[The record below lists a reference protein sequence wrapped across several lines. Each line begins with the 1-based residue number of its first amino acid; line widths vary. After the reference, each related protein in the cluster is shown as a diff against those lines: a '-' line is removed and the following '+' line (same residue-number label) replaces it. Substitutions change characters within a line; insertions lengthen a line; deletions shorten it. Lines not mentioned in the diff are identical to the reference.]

1 MTAVDTSSA
10 VFKDTIVAY
19 RSARNAKSQL
29 FFRLIHKV
37 IINFDKWP
45 AITDEAQ
52 LWWHRR

>member
-19 RSARNAKSQL
+19 RSARDAKSQL

-45 AITDEAQ
+45 AFTDEAQ